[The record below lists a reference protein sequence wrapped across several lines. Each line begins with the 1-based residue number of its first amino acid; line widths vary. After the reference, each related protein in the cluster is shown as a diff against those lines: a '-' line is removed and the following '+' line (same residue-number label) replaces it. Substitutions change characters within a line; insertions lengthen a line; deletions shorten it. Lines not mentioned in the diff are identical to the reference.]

1 MSSKTYIVAW
11 DEVQQNVI
19 STSYQLLKGDLEFLV
34 FDVSD
39 KPVDYKNWVVADRVR
54 YYGHFYNSLVDFS
67 NTEHSIFIFN
77 AGDPKY
83 NEFST
88 FTKKV
93 EELFSVDENL
103 WALAPDF
110 TYDEF
115 RKDASKIVQSKT
127 NPDLWLSTQ
136 TNGVWVALRRE
147 LAIKMLDFINW
158 MLKTNKLDFSKMLSG
173 WALDYVYCAWSIYE
187 GKKVYRDWSVVM
199 EHPTTSSY
207 STGEFDMIVVL
218 DSFKEY
224 CEISNMN
231 VDKIKSI
238 LETIKSKLAF
248 KNLLDLKISD
258 IYINKELSWD

>member
-1 MSSKTYIVAW
+1 MVAW

-19 STSYQLLKGDLEFLV
+19 STSYQLLRGDLEFLV

-39 KPVDYKNWVVADRVR
+39 KPVEYKNWVVADRVR

-67 NTEHSIFIFN
+67 NTKHSVFIFN

-93 EELFSVDENL
+93 EELFSADEHL
-103 WALAPDF
+103 WVLAPDF
-110 TYDEF
+110 TNDEF
-115 RKDASKIVQSKT
+115 RKDASKIIQSKT

-136 TNGVWVALRRE
+136 TNGIWVALRKE

-158 MLKTNKLDFSKMLSG
+158 MLKNDRLDFTKMLSG
-173 WALDYVYCAWSIYE
+173 WGLDYVYCVWAIYE
-187 GKKVYRDWSVVM
+187 GKKVYRDWSVLM
-199 EHPTTSSY
+199 EHPPTSSY
-207 STGEFDMIVVL
+207 STGEFDMVIVL

-224 CEISNMN
+224 CQIFEMDVN
-231 VDKIKSI
+231 KIKTI
-238 LETIKSKLAF
+238 LETMRSKAAL

-258 IYINKELSWD
+258 VYINKDLKWD